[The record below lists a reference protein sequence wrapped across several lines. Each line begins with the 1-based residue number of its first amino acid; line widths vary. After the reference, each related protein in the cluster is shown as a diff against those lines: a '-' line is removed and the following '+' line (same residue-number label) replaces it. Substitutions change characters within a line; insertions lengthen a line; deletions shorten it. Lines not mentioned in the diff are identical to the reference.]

1 MPYDNAGYRDHC
13 YECRHFELD
22 EERTKYN
29 REIFGEH
36 IPKIYYCEKLHI
48 RVDMLDSPNN
58 PSSAAAGCHSF
69 EKAGKRR
76 NYRTGDDKK

>member
-13 YECRHFELD
+13 YDCRHFELD